1 MDQFSDPNEHK
12 IVRKERRKTLE
23 KKFLDRNRS
32 GSEKGGKRKITT
44 SYQRRKYMGNDR
56 KIKFAK

>member
-23 KKFLDRNRS
+23 KKFLDRNRRE
-32 GSEKGGKRKITT
+32 SEKGGKRKITT
-44 SYQRRKYMGNDR
+44 SHQGRKYMGND
-56 KIKFAK
+56 